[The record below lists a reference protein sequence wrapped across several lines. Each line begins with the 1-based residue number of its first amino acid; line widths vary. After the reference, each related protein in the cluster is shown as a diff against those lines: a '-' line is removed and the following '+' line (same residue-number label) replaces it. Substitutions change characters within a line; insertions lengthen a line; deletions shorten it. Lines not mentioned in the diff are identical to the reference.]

1 VVRELAGGG
10 GEGDGGEGMKVRKIR
25 LRVGEVAQLDENLF
39 VRKTRGGRFE
49 VFELVDK
56 GRRKKAKKRK

>member
-1 VVRELAGGG
+1 
-10 GEGDGGEGMKVRKIR
+10 MKVRKIR